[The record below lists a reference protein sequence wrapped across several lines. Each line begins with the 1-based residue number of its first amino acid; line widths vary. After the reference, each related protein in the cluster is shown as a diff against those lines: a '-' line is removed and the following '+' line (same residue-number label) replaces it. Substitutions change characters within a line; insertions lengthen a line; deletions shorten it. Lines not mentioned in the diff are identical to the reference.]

1 MTRAWRSRGG
11 GVRQAEGS
19 AARRGER
26 SGGGPEAGCRRAG
39 DATAWLDLV
48 MTLMRTPEEERRA
61 VREELESHLAERVRD
76 LVLGGE
82 SEGEATARAIG
93 ELGDAARLARRFDEA
108 IEPSKRRFAMQ
119 VAAMCLAGTAV
130 LFSGIAV
137 VSIGAR
143 GSAVEVAGAAR
154 GAGGPSGAV
163 AARERSAVEGGARF
177 GPAGGPGVPSSRFV
191 PPEGPAEH
199 LLATTTAGQ
208 AGEMTLGELLARLE
222 GTPRKV
228 LVRWD
233 RFESVGVR
241 RDEVVRVAEAG
252 ATVGSVLRELAL
264 EMGPNAPAVG
274 EREGV
279 LVVAPRSFL
288 DKLEQDLVVYDLS
301 GLAAQHG
308 GEVGAS
314 VEQICTLVTA
324 LAEPEAWVDNGGDV
338 ARLTRYEGRV
348 FVTAPPRVHAR
359 VAWVLGELSR
369 GAAVGPVGGAAA
381 GTAAR

>member
-11 GVRQAEGS
+11 GVRRAEGS

-26 SGGGPEAGCRRAG
+26 SGSGPEAGCQRAG
-39 DATAWLDLV
+39 DAAAWLDLV

-143 GSAVEVAGAAR
+143 GSAGEVAGAAR
-154 GAGGPSGAV
+154 GEGGPSAV
-163 AARERSAVEGGARF
+163 VARERPAVEGGARS
-177 GPAGGPGVPSSRFV
+177 GAAAGPGVPSSRFV
-191 PPEGPAEH
+191 APEGPAEQ
-199 LLATTTAGQ
+199 LLATTTAGR
-208 AGEMTLGELLARLE
+208 AGEVTLGELLARLE

-308 GEVGAS
+308 GEVGSS
-314 VEQICTLVTA
+314 VEQICTLVTT
-324 LAEPEAWVDNGGDV
+324 LAEPEVWADNGGDG

-381 GTAAR
+381 GVAAR